1 MRKCEKG
8 QITTSSSW
16 FDSRSSEQKKVY
28 SSMRVGFE
36 ISPNEKFAL
45 ILRQRLDNPGI
56 ATVISNKIVI
66 LLLINKYIPK
76 ICDFQIWLMNRE
88 LFVRIILLCN
98 WRVSCNIHSLSI
110 KMRMV
115 KWLHQQT
122 THCFEGRRFWFYL
135 LVSIGKESICQCG
148 RITWFKCN
156 SIMMCLENTKCAWR
170 SFGWCAP
177 NWRCSAKT

>member
-56 ATVISNKIVI
+56 I
-66 LLLINKYIPK
+66 
-76 ICDFQIWLMNRE
+76 
-88 LFVRIILLCN
+88 
-98 WRVSCNIHSLSI
+98 
-110 KMRMV
+110 
-115 KWLHQQT
+115 
-122 THCFEGRRFWFYL
+122 RR
-135 LVSIGKESICQCG
+135 
-148 RITWFKCN
+148 
-156 SIMMCLENTKCAWR
+156 
-170 SFGWCAP
+170 
-177 NWRCSAKT
+177 